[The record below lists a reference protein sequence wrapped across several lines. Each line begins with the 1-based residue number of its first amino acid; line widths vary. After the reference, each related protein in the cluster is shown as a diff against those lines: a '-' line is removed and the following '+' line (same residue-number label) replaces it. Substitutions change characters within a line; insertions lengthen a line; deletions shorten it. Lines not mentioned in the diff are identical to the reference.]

1 MRPGEPTKSS
11 GAGPII
17 AVTPIS
23 VRMADKEVVGNGV
36 SELQVARS
44 RIPSTRRVMTLREV
58 TWDRVDLVAN
68 RMKAMSEDLLEEIR
82 LSSARFSKGLAVRP
96 M

>member
-1 MRPGEPTKSS
+1 
-11 GAGPII
+11 
-17 AVTPIS
+17 
-23 VRMADKEVVGNGV
+23 MADKEVVGNGV